1 MNIYRNTFT
10 KETDADAPRG
20 VALGN
25 FDGIH
30 IGHATLIR
38 TLVSECRKRNLHSC
52 VYTFENHPNK
62 VLFKDKHTPLIMTEE
77 QKAKIIEEMGVD
89 ELFLEYFDENYAD
102 TTPEMFV
109 DKILIG
115 KLNVKLVIVGYDYTY
130 GKKGKGKVDMLKQ
143 KGEELGFEVI
153 VIPQIKRFLP
163 DINSEV
169 TVSSTVLRELITHG
183 NMNDYRELTGRNYSI
198 PGNVAKGR
206 NVGKKL
212 GFPTANI
219 LPKEGFALPEFGVYA
234 TITHTKKGIFR
245 SITNIGNNPT
255 FTDIKTV
262 TVETHIIG
270 FKDELY
276 GQDIEVEFIEKMRGE
291 ISFSSV
297 EELKAQIDSDLRK
310 RKDMCEGIQKVYERN
325 GVEIF
330 YVPTDLFKT
339 SMIKIM
345 ICDNLSRESAYKN
358 GLLPEILSY
367 ATKNYPSKKD
377 ITLKMLELYGANV
390 FGTVSCTSEVQFCEF
405 RAEYV
410 DSRYIPDTPELE
422 NEVIEFLFE
431 IIFNALTDDYDGKEG
446 FVNDIFSRER
456 DNRNVEI
463 KSIINDKYSYAALK
477 FKEIMFKNEP
487 YSIRCIGTEGDGD
500 NLTPVSLYEYYKN
513 IFLQKLPV
521 KIVYSGKEYPQ
532 KLTEYTEK
540 FFKDTERIP
549 LNEAYV
555 ERTEIKPDE
564 VKNAEDEVESNQSI
578 LIMGYRTN
586 AHPLSSEYYAAFV
599 CKAILGQGASS
610 KMFVN
615 IREKNSLAY
624 HAGAAC
630 DRSKGFLYALCGI
643 DAVNKDK
650 VISLVEEQIEAIR
663 QGDFTDEEFDAAIK
677 MLCDDLYSYVDNQEQ
692 MMSYYFNQHIMGK
705 MTDTLEYIARIKDV
719 KKEDVIVA
727 AKKLQ
732 LDTIYFLKGEEKCDE

>member
-1 MNIYRNTFT
+1 MNIYRNTFS

-30 IGHATLIR
+30 IGHAALIR
-38 TLVSECRKRNLHSC
+38 TLVSECRKRDFLSC

-62 VLFKDKHTPLIMTEE
+62 VLFKDKHTPLIMTES
-77 QKAKIIEEMGVD
+77 QKAKIIEGMGVE
-89 ELFLEYFDENYAD
+89 ELFLEHFDENYAA
-102 TTPEMFV
+102 TTPEMFI
-109 DKILIG
+109 DNILIE
-115 KLNVKLVIVGYDYTY
+115 KLNVKLVVVGYDYTY
-130 GKKGKGKVDMLKQ
+130 GKEGKGKVEMLKQ
-143 KGEELGFEVI
+143 KGEELGFDVI

-163 DINSEV
+163 DLNREV
-169 TVSSTVLRELITHG
+169 TVSSTVLRDLITHG

-198 PGNVAKGR
+198 PGNVSKGR
-206 NVGKKL
+206 KVGKKL

-219 LPKEGFALPEFGVYA
+219 IPKEGFALPEFGVYA
-234 TITHTKKGIFR
+234 TITHTNKGTYR

-339 SMIKIM
+339 SIIKIM

-367 ATKNYPSKKD
+367 ATKNYPTKKEM
-377 ITLKMLELYGANV
+377 TLKMMDLYGAYV
-390 FGTVSCTSEVQFCEF
+390 FGRASSTSEVQFCEF
-405 RAEYV
+405 RAEYT
-410 DSRYIPDTPELE
+410 DSKYLPDAQNIE
-422 NEVIEFLFE
+422 NDIIDFMFE
-431 IIFNALTDDYDGKEG
+431 IIFNPLIENYDGKEG
-446 FVNDIFSRER
+446 FSNDIFLRER
-456 DNRNVEI
+456 ENRNVEI
-463 KSIINDKYSYAALK
+463 SSIINDKYSYAK
-477 FKEIMFKNEP
+477 FRFKEAMFKNEP
-487 YSIRCIGTEGDGD
+487 YSIRSIGNEGDGD
-500 NLTPVSLYEYYKN
+500 NLTSVSLYEYYKN

-521 KIVYSGKEYPQ
+521 KIVYSGREYPQ
-532 KLTEYTEK
+532 KLTECVEK
-540 FFKDTERIP
+540 YFKDTQRIQ
-549 LNEAYV
+549 LNKAYI
-555 ERTEIKPDE
+555 ERTEIKPEE
-564 VKNAEDEVESNQSI
+564 VNNEEEPQTANQSI
-578 LIMGYRTN
+578 LYMGYRTN
-586 AHPLSSEYYAAFV
+586 THPLSEEYYASLV
-599 CKAILGQGASS
+599 CAAILGQVDNA
-610 KMFVN
+610 KLFVN

-624 HAGAAC
+624 TANAAN
-630 DRSKGFLYALCGI
+630 DRAKGVLFVYCGI
-643 DAVNKDK
+643 DASNKERVIGLVNEQ
-650 VISLVEEQIEAIR
+650 VEAMKN
-663 QGDFTDEEFDAAIK
+663 GDFTQEEFDAAIK

-705 MTDTLEYIARIKDV
+705 MTDTLEYIERIKAV
-719 KKEDVIVA
+719 KRENVIDA
-727 AKKLQ
+727 AQKLR
-732 LDTIYFLKGEEKCDE
+732 LDTIYFLKGEEECDE